1 LVGVTKAGKTR
12 RSYDLVA
19 DRYASTLTKWWDSEV
34 DLTFRYLDPEVE
46 TRVLAQAGLEL
57 VARLDRGP
65 YPAGE
70 HASQRSYLIAQAPHD
85 GDS

>member
-1 LVGVTKAGKTR
+1 M
-12 RSYDLVA
+12 
-19 DRYASTLTKWWDSEV
+19 

-57 VARLDRGP
+57 VARLDRDP